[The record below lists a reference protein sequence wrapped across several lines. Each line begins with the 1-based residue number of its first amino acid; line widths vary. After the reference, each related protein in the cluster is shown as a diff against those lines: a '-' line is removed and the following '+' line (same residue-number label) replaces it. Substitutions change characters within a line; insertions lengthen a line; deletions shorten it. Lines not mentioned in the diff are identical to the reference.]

1 MAVAVEVRV
10 SDVPAKA
17 KELRRQAARL
27 QRRIST
33 AAGRVV
39 ESHLR
44 PRIVE
49 LAPQH
54 LPSGYTPLFAHDVT
68 VRTST
73 RFVHNP
79 GVTATVSAPTGGTK
93 GRDVPALERGVLA
106 HPLFGKRSYVDRA
119 GVKKSGW
126 FRQKVKAGLA
136 KTALKST
143 RHAIIRG
150 LDDELGKI
158 VRELA
163 T

>member
-17 KELRRQAARL
+17 KELRREAARF
-27 QRRIST
+27 QRRISS

-39 ESHLR
+39 ETHLR

-49 LAPQH
+49 LAPRH
-54 LPSGYTPLFAHDVT
+54 LPSGYTPLFAHDVK
-68 VRTST
+68 VKTST
-73 RFVHNP
+73 RFVINP

-106 HPLFGKRSYVDRA
+106 HPLFGNKHRWY
-119 GVKKSGW
+119 
-126 FRQKVKAGLA
+126 RQRVKAGLA

-143 RHAIIRG
+143 RHAIIKG